1 MECCEVESSSGKESW
16 DGIAGFESGNRFKLF
31 QATVGVTV
39 GTKKHNKQ
47 VL

>member
-16 DGIAGFESGNRFKLF
+16 DGIAEFESGNRFKLF
-31 QATVGVTV
+31 QATVEVIV
-39 GTKKHNKQ
+39 GAKKQNKQ

>member
-16 DGIAGFESGNRFKLF
+16 DGIAEFESGNRFKLF
-31 QATVGVTV
+31 QATVGVIV
-39 GTKKHNKQ
+39 GAKKQNKQ